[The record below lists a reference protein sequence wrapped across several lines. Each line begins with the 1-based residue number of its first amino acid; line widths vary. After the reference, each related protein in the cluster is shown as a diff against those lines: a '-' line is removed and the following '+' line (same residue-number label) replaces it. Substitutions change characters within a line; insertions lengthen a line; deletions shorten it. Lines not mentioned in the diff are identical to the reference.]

1 MSMKTLQ
8 EEREAIVEL
17 KEDVRFLTVQAW
29 REEKSV
35 SDVTDEIMKLLL
47 SHEENV
53 VERIRKSFDHWFKK
67 GTEDVE
73 DWAERVLTT
82 ADKRCLERFA
92 QMDSATY
99 ETATLEEKM
108 KMMLELARE
117 ANAEQKRI
125 VDEADDR
132 QDNRSEWDGKK
143 YFEHE
148 GEVFEDDRQRIHVEV
163 IFNTHQNPGSLLH
176 LREIA
181 KAYLAPKGIALRD
194 DLSIE
199 V

>member
-1 MSMKTLQ
+1 MKKLQ

-82 ADKRCLERFA
+82 ANNK
-92 QMDSATY
+92 
-99 ETATLEEKM
+99 
-108 KMMLELARE
+108 
-117 ANAEQKRI
+117 
-125 VDEADDR
+125 
-132 QDNRSEWDGKK
+132 
-143 YFEHE
+143 
-148 GEVFEDDRQRIHVEV
+148 
-163 IFNTHQNPGSLLH
+163 
-176 LREIA
+176 
-181 KAYLAPKGIALRD
+181 
-194 DLSIE
+194 
-199 V
+199 